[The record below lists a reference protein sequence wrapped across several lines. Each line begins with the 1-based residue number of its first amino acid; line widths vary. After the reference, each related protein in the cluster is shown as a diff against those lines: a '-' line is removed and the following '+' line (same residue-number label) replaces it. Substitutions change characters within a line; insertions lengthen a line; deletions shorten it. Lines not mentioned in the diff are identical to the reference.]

1 MAQSYS
7 NSGGQGFRRYLVLVK
22 AIGITFGGALRFI
35 VEQDTTGTTWWNG
48 QSNAGT
54 SLTFDFGS
62 PRIVDEAKWSQ
73 DNSTSQGTWQWQGS
87 NDDSSYTDIG
97 STYTLGGS
105 TLQTQTT
112 LNGNTTP
119 YRFYRMAGISGS
131 ASSSPFLRGI
141 QFQIN
146 DISAS
151 VPDYG
156 NPEGA
161 GDRTAIIT
169 VTQSQTT
176 GHGNIIF
183 GRSGVDDP
191 ILSLFVDNLNRVD
204 GSGTGALEFKSA
216 GASITGNWVQ
226 FQFSQAYVVDQI
238 RWFQDTQNT
247 NGTWKMQ
254 GSNDGSSFSDVG
266 TSATLG
272 GGFDSVY
279 GYSFFDGPNGN
290 TTPYSY
296 YRLVGVT
303 GPPSDA
309 PFLFE
314 VAFRIAT
321 GTSPS
326 GSLFRTAPLSGIGTG
341 GPFFTNPLD

>member
-1 MAQSYS
+1 MAQAYT

-22 AIGITFGGALRFI
+22 AAGITFGGALRFI
-35 VEQDTTGTTWWNG
+35 VEQDTSGTTWWNG
-48 QSNAGT
+48 QANSGT

-73 DNSTSQGTWQWQGS
+73 DNSTSHGTWKWQGS

-97 STYTLGGS
+97 SSFTLGGS

-119 YRFYRMAGISGS
+119 YRFYRMAGVSGS

-146 DISAS
+146 AISAS

-169 VTQSQTT
+169 VTQSLTS
-176 GHGNIIF
+176 GSGNLIY
-183 GRSGVDDP
+183 GRSGVASP
-191 ILSLFVDNLNRVD
+191 IMSLFVDNLNRVD
-204 GSGTGALEFKSA
+204 GSGTGALEFESA
-216 GASITGNWVQ
+216 HLAVSGKWIQ
-226 FQFSQAYVVDQI
+226 FLFSQAYVIDQI
-238 RWFQDTQNT
+238 RWFQDTLDSYAVWQL
-247 NGTWKMQ
+247 Q
-254 GSNDGSSFSDVG
+254 GSNDGSSFTNIGSSG
-266 TSATLG
+266 AIG
-272 GGFDSVY
+272 GGFDSAY

-290 TTPYSY
+290 TTAYQY
-296 YRLVGVT
+296 YRIAGVS
-303 GPPSDA
+303 GSA
-309 PFLFE
+309 SLNPFLFE

-321 GTSPS
+321 GTAPPGGALGS
-326 GSLFRTAPLSGIGTG
+326 GLIGV
-341 GPFFTNPLD
+341 NPIRGFVA